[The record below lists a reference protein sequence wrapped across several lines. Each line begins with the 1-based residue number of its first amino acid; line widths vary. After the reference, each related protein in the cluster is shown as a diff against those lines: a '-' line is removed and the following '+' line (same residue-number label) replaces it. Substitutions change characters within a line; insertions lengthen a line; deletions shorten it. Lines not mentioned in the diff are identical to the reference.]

1 MEDIDIARQAKLQ
14 NIAKVAEKLGI
25 EENYLE
31 QYGKYKAKISNEL
44 YEKLKDKKDGK
55 LILVTSINPTPLGE
69 GKTTISIGLADGLSK
84 INKKAILA
92 LREPSLGPVFGIKGG
107 ATGGGYV
114 QVAPMEEINL
124 HFTGDIH
131 AITSANNLLSAL
143 IDNHIFQGN
152 ELGFD
157 KVIWKRCVDLNDRAL
172 RKVEICLSGEKNA
185 VPREDGFDITVASEI
200 MAIFC
205 LAEDINDLKR
215 RIGNI
220 VVGYNKNGEEIRA
233 KDLKAEGAMTVLL
246 KDAIEYAN
254 SVVYKKAQSKENLRG
269 MGTTLDVCLIYN
281 SRIYIGHVGDSRVYR
296 IRKEFMRRLT
306 KDHSY
311 VQTLVDDGTITKEE
325 AYSHPKKNMLT
336 KALGCVETVE
346 PDVYT
351 KTFIKD
357 DIILMCSDGLTNMI
371 REENIYEIIKQDKEN
386 AIENLVKQANDN
398 GGLDNI
404 TVVIIM

>member
-1 MEDIDIARQAKLQ
+1 MGGYNAGEVASRMAVESAKDY
-14 NIAKVAEKLGI
+14 IHKHFAKNKDSKEKL
-25 EENYLE
+25 E
-31 QYGKYKAKISNEL
+31 A
-44 YEKLKDKKDGK
+44 
-55 LILVTSINPTPLGE
+55 
-69 GKTTISIGLADGLSK
+69 
-84 INKKAILA
+84 
-92 LREPSLGPVFGIKGG
+92 
-107 ATGGGYV
+107 
-114 QVAPMEEINL
+114 
-124 HFTGDIH
+124 
-131 AITSANNLLSAL
+131 
-143 IDNHIFQGN
+143 
-152 ELGFD
+152 
-157 KVIWKRCVDLNDRAL
+157 
-172 RKVEICLSGEKNA
+172 
-185 VPREDGFDITVASEI
+185 
-200 MAIFC
+200 
-205 LAEDINDLKR
+205 
-215 RIGNI
+215 
-220 VVGYNKNGEEIRA
+220 
-233 KDLKAEGAMTVLL
+233 LL

-254 SVVYKKAQSKENLRG
+254 SVVYKKAQSKEDLRG

-371 REENIYEIIKQDKEN
+371 REEEISKIIKQDKEK

>member
-1 MEDIDIARQAKLQ
+1 MAVESARDYIHKHFAK
-14 NIAKVAEKLGI
+14 NKDSKEKL
-25 EENYLE
+25 E
-31 QYGKYKAKISNEL
+31 
-44 YEKLKDKKDGK
+44 
-55 LILVTSINPTPLGE
+55 T
-69 GKTTISIGLADGLSK
+69 
-84 INKKAILA
+84 
-92 LREPSLGPVFGIKGG
+92 
-107 ATGGGYV
+107 
-114 QVAPMEEINL
+114 
-124 HFTGDIH
+124 
-131 AITSANNLLSAL
+131 
-143 IDNHIFQGN
+143 
-152 ELGFD
+152 
-157 KVIWKRCVDLNDRAL
+157 
-172 RKVEICLSGEKNA
+172 
-185 VPREDGFDITVASEI
+185 
-200 MAIFC
+200 
-205 LAEDINDLKR
+205 
-215 RIGNI
+215 
-220 VVGYNKNGEEIRA
+220 
-233 KDLKAEGAMTVLL
+233 LL

-371 REENIYEIIKQDKEN
+371 REGNIYEIIKQDKEN

>member
-1 MEDIDIARQAKLQ
+1 MIIAYAKSDVG
-14 NIAKVAEKLGI
+14 KVREMNQDAYYISDSSSEVKL
-25 EENYLE
+25 YL
-31 QYGKYKAKISNEL
+31 
-44 YEKLKDKKDGK
+44 
-55 LILVTSINPTPLGE
+55 
-69 GKTTISIGLADGLSK
+69 LADGM
-84 INKKAILA
+84 
-92 LREPSLGPVFGIKGG
+92 
-107 ATGGGYV
+107 GGYN
-114 QVAPMEEINL
+114 A
-124 HFTGDIH
+124 
-131 AITSANNLLSAL
+131 
-143 IDNHIFQGN
+143 
-152 ELGFD
+152 
-157 KVIWKRCVDLNDRAL
+157 
-172 RKVEICLSGEKNA
+172 GE
-185 VPREDGFDITVASEI
+185 VASK
-200 MAIFC
+200 MAVESARDYIHKHF
-205 LAEDINDLKR
+205 AK
-215 RIGNI
+215 
-220 VVGYNKNGEEIRA
+220 NKDSKEKLEA
-233 KDLKAEGAMTVLL
+233 LL
-246 KDAIEYAN
+246 KDAVEYAN

>member
-1 MEDIDIARQAKLQ
+1 MAVESARDYIHKHFAK
-14 NIAKVAEKLGI
+14 NKDSKEKL
-25 EENYLE
+25 E
-31 QYGKYKAKISNEL
+31 
-44 YEKLKDKKDGK
+44 
-55 LILVTSINPTPLGE
+55 T
-69 GKTTISIGLADGLSK
+69 
-84 INKKAILA
+84 
-92 LREPSLGPVFGIKGG
+92 
-107 ATGGGYV
+107 
-114 QVAPMEEINL
+114 
-124 HFTGDIH
+124 
-131 AITSANNLLSAL
+131 
-143 IDNHIFQGN
+143 
-152 ELGFD
+152 
-157 KVIWKRCVDLNDRAL
+157 
-172 RKVEICLSGEKNA
+172 
-185 VPREDGFDITVASEI
+185 
-200 MAIFC
+200 
-205 LAEDINDLKR
+205 
-215 RIGNI
+215 
-220 VVGYNKNGEEIRA
+220 
-233 KDLKAEGAMTVLL
+233 LL

-325 AYSHPKKNMLT
+325 ACSHPKKNMLT

>member
-1 MEDIDIARQAKLQ
+1 MQVFAKSDIGRERKTNEDFYYVSKPED
-14 NIAKVAEKLGI
+14 
-25 EENYLE
+25 
-31 QYGKYKAKISNEL
+31 KIRL
-44 YEKLKDKKDGK
+44 F
-55 LILVTSINPTPLGE
+55 I
-69 GKTTISIGLADGLSK
+69 LADGM
-84 INKKAILA
+84 
-92 LREPSLGPVFGIKGG
+92 
-107 ATGGGYV
+107 GGYN
-114 QVAPMEEINL
+114 A
-124 HFTGDIH
+124 
-131 AITSANNLLSAL
+131 
-143 IDNHIFQGN
+143 
-152 ELGFD
+152 
-157 KVIWKRCVDLNDRAL
+157 
-172 RKVEICLSGEKNA
+172 GE
-185 VPREDGFDITVASEI
+185 VASR
-200 MAIFC
+200 MAV
-205 LAEDINDLKR
+205 ES
-215 RIGNI
+215 
-220 VVGYNKNGEEIRA
+220 A
-233 KDLKAEGAMTVLL
+233 KDYIHKHFAKNKDSKEKLEALL
-246 KDAIEYAN
+246 KDAVEYAN
-254 SVVYKKAQSKENLRG
+254 SVVYKN
-269 MGTTLDVCLIYN
+269 VCLIYN

>member
-1 MEDIDIARQAKLQ
+1 MAVESARDYIHKHFAK
-14 NIAKVAEKLGI
+14 NKDSKEKL
-25 EENYLE
+25 E
-31 QYGKYKAKISNEL
+31 A
-44 YEKLKDKKDGK
+44 
-55 LILVTSINPTPLGE
+55 
-69 GKTTISIGLADGLSK
+69 
-84 INKKAILA
+84 
-92 LREPSLGPVFGIKGG
+92 
-107 ATGGGYV
+107 
-114 QVAPMEEINL
+114 
-124 HFTGDIH
+124 
-131 AITSANNLLSAL
+131 
-143 IDNHIFQGN
+143 
-152 ELGFD
+152 
-157 KVIWKRCVDLNDRAL
+157 
-172 RKVEICLSGEKNA
+172 
-185 VPREDGFDITVASEI
+185 
-200 MAIFC
+200 
-205 LAEDINDLKR
+205 
-215 RIGNI
+215 
-220 VVGYNKNGEEIRA
+220 
-233 KDLKAEGAMTVLL
+233 LL
-246 KDAIEYAN
+246 KDAVEYAN

-386 AIENLVKQANDN
+386 AIENLVKQANDT

>member
-1 MEDIDIARQAKLQ
+1 MIKAYARTDKGNVRENNED
-14 NIAKVAEKLGI
+14 
-25 EENYLE
+25 YF
-31 QYGKYKAKISNEL
+31 YISNSLDEVQL
-44 YEKLKDKKDGK
+44 YL
-55 LILVTSINPTPLGE
+55 
-69 GKTTISIGLADGLSK
+69 LADGM
-84 INKKAILA
+84 
-92 LREPSLGPVFGIKGG
+92 
-107 ATGGGYV
+107 GGYN
-114 QVAPMEEINL
+114 A
-124 HFTGDIH
+124 
-131 AITSANNLLSAL
+131 
-143 IDNHIFQGN
+143 
-152 ELGFD
+152 
-157 KVIWKRCVDLNDRAL
+157 
-172 RKVEICLSGEKNA
+172 GE
-185 VPREDGFDITVASEI
+185 VASR
-200 MAIFC
+200 MAV
-205 LAEDINDLKR
+205 ES
-215 RIGNI
+215 
-220 VVGYNKNGEEIRA
+220 A
-233 KDLKAEGAMTVLL
+233 KDYIHKHFAKNKDSKEKLETLL

-254 SVVYKKAQSKENLRG
+254 SVVYKKAQSKEDLRG

-336 KALGCVETVE
+336 KALGCVQTVE

-371 REENIYEIIKQDKEN
+371 REENIYGIIKQDKEN

>member
-1 MEDIDIARQAKLQ
+1 MAVESARDYIHKHFAK
-14 NIAKVAEKLGI
+14 NKDSKEKL
-25 EENYLE
+25 E
-31 QYGKYKAKISNEL
+31 
-44 YEKLKDKKDGK
+44 
-55 LILVTSINPTPLGE
+55 T
-69 GKTTISIGLADGLSK
+69 
-84 INKKAILA
+84 
-92 LREPSLGPVFGIKGG
+92 
-107 ATGGGYV
+107 
-114 QVAPMEEINL
+114 
-124 HFTGDIH
+124 
-131 AITSANNLLSAL
+131 
-143 IDNHIFQGN
+143 
-152 ELGFD
+152 
-157 KVIWKRCVDLNDRAL
+157 
-172 RKVEICLSGEKNA
+172 
-185 VPREDGFDITVASEI
+185 
-200 MAIFC
+200 
-205 LAEDINDLKR
+205 
-215 RIGNI
+215 
-220 VVGYNKNGEEIRA
+220 
-233 KDLKAEGAMTVLL
+233 LL

-386 AIENLVKQANDN
+386 AIENLVKQVNDN

>member
-1 MEDIDIARQAKLQ
+1 MSSK
-14 NIAKVAEKLGI
+14 EKL
-25 EENYLE
+25 E
-31 QYGKYKAKISNEL
+31 A
-44 YEKLKDKKDGK
+44 
-55 LILVTSINPTPLGE
+55 
-69 GKTTISIGLADGLSK
+69 
-84 INKKAILA
+84 
-92 LREPSLGPVFGIKGG
+92 
-107 ATGGGYV
+107 
-114 QVAPMEEINL
+114 
-124 HFTGDIH
+124 
-131 AITSANNLLSAL
+131 
-143 IDNHIFQGN
+143 
-152 ELGFD
+152 
-157 KVIWKRCVDLNDRAL
+157 
-172 RKVEICLSGEKNA
+172 
-185 VPREDGFDITVASEI
+185 
-200 MAIFC
+200 
-205 LAEDINDLKR
+205 
-215 RIGNI
+215 
-220 VVGYNKNGEEIRA
+220 
-233 KDLKAEGAMTVLL
+233 LL

-254 SVVYKKAQSKENLRG
+254 SVVYKKAQSKEDLRG